1 MKPADKSRIGMVPDI
16 FGLLLQVLLVAV
28 SVFWVIA
35 AYLVGLPTIFI
46 VGYWLSL
53 IHPVLGLLRT
63 IIQRRV

>member
-1 MKPADKSRIGMVPDI
+1 MVPDI